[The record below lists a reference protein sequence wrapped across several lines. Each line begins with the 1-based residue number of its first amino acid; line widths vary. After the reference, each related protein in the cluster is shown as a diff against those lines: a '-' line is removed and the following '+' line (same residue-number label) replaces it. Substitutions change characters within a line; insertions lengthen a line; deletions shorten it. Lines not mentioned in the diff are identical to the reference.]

1 MDLSFDPQL
10 AASYTSPLQ
19 RIRILSE
26 HWVSRQL
33 YCPNCGRENMIQY
46 VNNSRIADFYCAQC
60 GENYELK
67 SQKKCRFDGKVVDG
81 AYGAMM
87 ARLAG
92 AGVPN
97 LLLLGYEAPALQVTN
112 LLVVPKQ
119 FFIPGLIERR
129 TPLAVTARRA
139 GWVGCNILLQNLP
152 QSGRIFLVRNK
163 TMEPK
168 SAVMTQWRKTLFL
181 RDQQDI
187 GARGWLLSVMRCVEQ
202 LGRATFSL
210 EDVYLC
216 ENELKRTYPDNQHV
230 RPKIRQQLQVLR
242 DKGYL
247 EFLGKGSY
255 RMLE

>member
-1 MDLSFDPQL
+1 MDLLFDPRL

-33 YCPNCGRENMIQY
+33 YCPNCGRDNVMRY
-46 VNNSRIADFYCAQC
+46 DNNSRVADFYCAQC

-67 SQKKCRFDGKVVDG
+67 SQKKNRFDGKVVDG

-92 AGVPN
+92 PGVPN
-97 LLLLGYEAPALQVTN
+97 LLLLGYEAPALRVTN

-119 FFIPGLIERR
+119 FFVPELIERKR
-129 TPLAVTARRA
+129 PLAISARRA
-139 GWVGCNILLQNLP
+139 GWIGCNILLQHIP
-152 QSGRIFLVRNK
+152 QSGRIFIIRNRV
-163 TMEPK
+163 MEPK
-168 SAVMTQWRKTLFL
+168 IDVIAKWQKTLFL

-187 GARGWLLSVMRCVEQ
+187 GAKGWLLSVMRCIEQ
-202 LGRATFSL
+202 LGRAIFSL
-210 EDVYLC
+210 EDVYSC
-216 ENELKRTYPDNQHV
+216 EDELKRTYPGNQHI

-247 EFLGKGSY
+247 EFLGKGTY
-255 RMLE
+255 RVLN